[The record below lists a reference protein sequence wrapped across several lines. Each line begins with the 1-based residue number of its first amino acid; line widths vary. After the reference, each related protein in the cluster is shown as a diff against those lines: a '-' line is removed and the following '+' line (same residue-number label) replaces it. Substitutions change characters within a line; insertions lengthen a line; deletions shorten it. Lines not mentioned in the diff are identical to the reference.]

1 MSDAPAPSGMPTK
14 PCARCNT
21 EKPLTAFAGRQ
32 NTCIQCREAAK
43 ARTLERKD
51 GATFTPELGEK
62 ITDALASGL
71 TVAEI
76 TAQAA
81 MPTPRQLRAW
91 RRSNPD
97 FEAACLQAEQA
108 SAAAHIDAAKQVVRQ
123 MEEGKIPAAEGNHIF
138 NAHMKLAAVLAPARY
153 GAHPV
158 AIDIT
163 SQGRPLVDFEK
174 AIEALINALPAK
186 ALPAPAIDIEA
197 SPAPTETLQ

>member
-1 MSDAPAPSGMPTK
+1 VPAPPGMPTK
-14 PCARCNT
+14 PCAKCGI
-21 EKPLTAFAGRQ
+21 EKPLLAYAGRQ
-32 NTCIQCREAAK
+32 RTCQACVQAAK
-43 ARTLERKD
+43 ARTEERKD
-51 GATFTPELGEK
+51 SVAYSDTLSER
-62 ITDALASGL
+62 ITDMLAAGM
-71 TVAEI
+71 TIAEI

-108 SAAAHIDAAKQVVRQ
+108 SASAHIDAAKQVVRQ

-163 SQGRPLVDFEK
+163 SQGRPLVDFGA